1 MCFWSKDSSVWDK
14 TRSRQDYIYTLG
26 SEEQDTVECNQQ
38 QNAVES
44 KTRGEKI
51 KISKKK
57 NKTSKRRI
65 LKTPV
70 NYIRTTNWKQNKKQ
84 NPIIWMT
91 YTVAFNSITFLTQQ
105 KILFFGFKNHLR
117 DFLCILYR
125 KSTFFPHHFTF
136 KISRLPKGSHNE
148 ELIKDLRWCFQI
160 QNLSIALTLLL
171 MLLLFRHEPQ

>member
-1 MCFWSKDSSVWDK
+1 MTFGVHSSVIVNYTAMCFWSKDSSVWDK

-125 KSTFFPHHFTF
+125 KSTFFLTILH
-136 KISRLPKGSHNE
+136 
-148 ELIKDLRWCFQI
+148 LRSVDCQKEVI
-160 QNLSIALTLLL
+160 MKS
-171 MLLLFRHEPQ
+171 